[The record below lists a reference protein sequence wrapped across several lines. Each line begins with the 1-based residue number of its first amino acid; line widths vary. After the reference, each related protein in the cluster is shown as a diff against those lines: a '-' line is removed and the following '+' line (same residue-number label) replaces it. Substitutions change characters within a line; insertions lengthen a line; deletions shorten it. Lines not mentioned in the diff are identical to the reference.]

1 VSGRAASQ
9 EPADQAPR
17 LARYEVRVRTR
28 VSDALVA
35 SLPVP
40 VTPTVVPRAT
50 LRRLWIRGDAD
61 LAQVVAHLAARGV
74 EVHDILPW

>member
-1 VSGRAASQ
+1 
-9 EPADQAPR
+9 
-17 LARYEVRVRTR
+17 
-28 VSDALVA
+28 VA

-40 VTPTVVPRAT
+40 VTPTVVPRAA

-74 EVHDILPW
+74 EVRDILPW